1 MYFDTYS
8 PALLFFVETTSQ
20 FDAYIHSEEAWGG
33 IECLPLLL
41 LYLPM
46 LRLKELAKDV

>member
-8 PALLFFVETTSQ
+8 PALRFFVETTSQ
-20 FDAYIHSEEAWGG
+20 FDSCIHSEEAWGG
-33 IECLPLLL
+33 IEFLAVL
-41 LYLPM
+41 LYVPM